1 MDNVPGDSARK
12 GACRGTLL
20 TALLLQAA
28 AAFAGPRLTF
38 TRTVTSAYSI
48 APGQR
53 VAVIY
58 AIGDHQAIA
67 TFVDDFVD
75 DVDRAGTL
83 RIENAVENNQHPVH
97 EKDFRRLR
105 RVLPADK
112 YVGVSAFTCTGTQ
125 RSATGSE
132 HDAYGERVQ
141 RMHVWID
148 ATCEAKLDVR
158 DEHGQRLMAF
168 SVRGEGTSP
177 RASSLT
183 PEEREVAFEQAARY
197 AAFNAADMITPRVVR
212 ETIELDEAAPAFDEG
227 MSMIDAN
234 RLQDARALWEVA
246 LRRNRASAPLNFNLG
261 AICEA
266 IGDSTSAKKYFQ
278 SAVRLAPNE
287 SRYRVEMRRAGERR

>member
-1 MDNVPGDSARK
+1 MKRVWASTFFCA
-12 GACRGTLL
+12 T
-20 TALLLQAA
+20 
-28 AAFAGPRLTF
+28 AAFAAGPRLSF
-38 TRTVTSAYSI
+38 THVVSSPYSL

-53 VAVIY
+53 IAVIY
-58 AIGDHQAIA
+58 AIGDHQAVT
-67 TFVDDFVD
+67 TFVEDFVD

-83 RIENAVENNQHPVH
+83 RIENAVGENFNAR
-97 EKDFRRLR
+97 DYRRLR
-105 RVLPADK
+105 REHPAER
-112 YVGVSAFTCTGTQ
+112 YIGVSAFTCGGNQ

-132 HDAYGERVQ
+132 RNEYGERVQ
-141 RMHVWID
+141 RMHYWID
-148 ATCEAKLDVR
+148 ATCDAKLDVR
-158 DEHGQRLMAF
+158 DEHGQHLMTL

-212 ETIELDEAAPAFDEG
+212 ETIELDDTAPAFDQA

-234 RLQDARALWEVA
+234 RLQDARAICEGA
-246 LRRNRASAPLNFNLG
+246 LRRNRASAALNFNLG

-266 IGDSTSAKKYFQ
+266 IGDSASARKYFQ

-287 SRYRVEMRRAGERR
+287 SRYRVEMRRAGERRP